1 MTERAE
7 TGRFR
12 TRFRWFGNEGER
24 ALSPVVRQA
33 VRRLVF
39 TRGRRSGLAL
49 AAVGL
54 LVVALI
60 WQWQPRGLWPWLG
73 ALALASTVRITLT
86 TVLDP
91 LSERWIWVFRAGVLL
106 TGLVWMVGIP
116 LFFFQLPGYAKTV
129 IPLVSLGLIAGSGS
143 TLDMDPPSFA
153 TFAGL
158 LGGPTIA
165 SVLLSD
171 LPGSLTLALMI
182 VIMMIMTSSVV
193 VGRYGD
199 EVSRLVAQEALS
211 RQAQSLQLLNRQL
224 ARAREDV
231 EQALRARQQFLANMS
246 HEIRTPVGGVLGMVE
261 LLLADEEDPERR
273 GMLTMARSSAR
284 SLLDLLGDI
293 LEFSRIEAGGIE
305 LEEVEFDPLDLVEGA
320 LSTVAPMAGAKGI
333 ALGLD
338 LHPLELPHLAGD
350 PGRLRQV
357 LVNLLGNAVKFT
369 EQGEVVLR
377 VRGRKVQG
385 QEAPVYETTFEV
397 IDTGIGIDPARIDA
411 IFEPFRQEEAS
422 TRRRFGGT
430 GLGLAI
436 SREIARAMGGDIE
449 VESRPGEG
457 STFRVTIPWRS
468 FAARFRD
475 LPAREALAGRH
486 VLVADPHPRCAAG
499 LAGLLRALGARV
511 EEAETPPAPG
521 TAHADLA
528 FLDAA
533 FAELPACAAR
543 RCLVLVP
550 AGSVPPGLP
559 PGRETLLRPVTPGVL
574 AERFATGEHES
585 TGPGKDD
592 EPLAGVRILVAED
605 HPVNRAFLRRIL
617 ERWGAEVVL
626 AEDGREVLATL
637 EDHPVDL
644 VLMDISMPGMDGL
657 EATERIRR
665 DPRREG
671 LPVLALTAHA
681 FEEDRQRC
689 LAAGCDDVIT
699 KPVAPEKL
707 LATIRAR
714 IPGAAAPA

>member
-1 MTERAE
+1 M
-7 TGRFR
+7 
-12 TRFRWFGNEGER
+12 
-24 ALSPVVRQA
+24 VRQA
-33 VRRLVF
+33 LRMQVY

-54 LVVALI
+54 LVVALV
-60 WQWQPRGLWPWLG
+60 WQWQPRGLWPWIG
-73 ALALASTVRITLT
+73 ALLLASTVRIILT

-91 LSERWIWVFRAGVLL
+91 LSERWIWVFRGGVLL

-129 IPLVSLGLIAGSGS
+129 LPLVSLGLIAGSGS

-158 LGGPTIA
+158 LGGTTIT
-165 SVLLSD
+165 SILLSN
-171 LPGSLTLALMI
+171 LPGSFTLALMM
-182 VIMMIMTSSVV
+182 VIMMSLTSSVV

-211 RQAQSLQLLNRQL
+211 RQAQSLQLLNREL
-224 ARAREDV
+224 ARAREEV
-231 EQALRARQQFLANMS
+231 EHALRARQQFLANMS

-261 LLLADEEDPERR
+261 LLLAEEDDPERR
-273 GMLTMARSSAR
+273 EMLSMARSSAR
-284 SLLDLLGDI
+284 SLLHLLGDI

-305 LEEVEFDPLDLVEGA
+305 LEEIEFDPLELIEGA
-320 LSTVAPMAGAKGI
+320 LATVAPMAGAKGI

-338 LHPLELPHLAGD
+338 LAPLELPHLTGD

-377 VRGRKVQG
+377 VRGRKTG
-385 QEAPVYETTFEV
+385 DDGRPTYETTFEV

-457 STFRVTIPWRS
+457 ATFRVTIPWRS
-468 FAARFRD
+468 FEERPRE
-475 LPAREALAGRH
+475 LPARKALAGRH

-499 LAGLLRALGARV
+499 LAGMLRALGARV
-511 EEAETPPAPG
+511 EETEAPPEPEREPL
-521 TAHADLA
+521 DFA
-528 FLDAA
+528 FVDAA
-533 FAELPACAAR
+533 FAELPLCTAR

-559 PGRETLLRPVTPGVL
+559 PGGETLLRPLTPRTL
-574 AERFATGEHES
+574 AERFAEGELES
-585 TGPGKDD
+585 SGPVRPE
-592 EPLAGVRILVAED
+592 EPLAGTRILVAED
-605 HPVNRAFLRRIL
+605 HPVNRAFLQRIL
-617 ERWGAEVVL
+617 ERWGAEVCL
-626 AEDGREVLATL
+626 ADDGREALVVL
-637 EDHPVDL
+637 EEKPVDL

-665 DPRREG
+665 DPRLAE

-689 LAAGCDDVIT
+689 LTAGCDDVVT

-707 LATIRAR
+707 LAAIRAHL
-714 IPGAAAPA
+714 PESAHA